1 VRALRRA
8 PPDIDQMNPF
18 GLVLPGLV
26 GIELVLVIL
35 RLRKVIAW
43 RWWMM
48 TPLWVGSVIF
58 MVEATAVAT
67 AVLVARDLI
76 RWLLP

>member
-1 VRALRRA
+1 
-8 PPDIDQMNPF
+8 MNPF
-18 GLVLPGLV
+18 GLVIPGLV
-26 GIELVLVIL
+26 GIEAVLVIL

-48 TPLWVGSVIF
+48 TPVWVGAVIF

-67 AVLVARDLI
+67 VVLVVRDLI

>member
-1 VRALRRA
+1 
-8 PPDIDQMNPF
+8 MNQF
-18 GLVLPGLV
+18 GLVIPGLV
-26 GIELVLVIL
+26 GIEAVLVIL
-35 RLRKVIAW
+35 IRLRKVIAW

-58 MVEATAVAT
+58 MVEATAVVT
-67 AVLVARDLI
+67 AVLVVRDLI

>member
-1 VRALRRA
+1 
-8 PPDIDQMNPF
+8 MNPF
-18 GLVLPGLV
+18 ALVIPGLV
-26 GIELVLVIL
+26 GIEAVLVIL

-48 TPLWVGSVIF
+48 TPLWVGFTIF

-67 AVLVARDLI
+67 VVLVARDLI

>member
-1 VRALRRA
+1 
-8 PPDIDQMNPF
+8 MNPF
-18 GLVLPGLV
+18 GLVIPGLV
-26 GIELVLVIL
+26 GLEAVLVIL

-43 RWWMM
+43 RWWMI

-67 AVLVARDLI
+67 AVLVARDLL